1 MDGNLNLW
9 HLVFQLG
16 LSPLYMVAIGDSKT
30 VGFFCCDTTRGY
42 LPMLEANL
50 RAALPT
56 RDPFFL
62 KSLAQG
68 GWMTSNVRA
77 EIDAYLASM
86 VEVEKVPEF
95 VLINL
100 GSNDVFY
107 VHYGPLTYETWSADM
122 GYIMDAVH
130 AKWPDARVLL
140 ARPFSTGAEFG
151 AAFDLYDDTW
161 IPAVI
166 APRSDWAGL
175 GPDER
180 AYLVPYLADVT
191 HPTAEGYQLTAD
203 EWQTAMGY

>member
-1 MDGNLNLW
+1 
-9 HLVFQLG
+9 
-16 LSPLYMVAIGDSKT
+16 MVAIGDSKT
-30 VGFFCCDTTRGY
+30 VGFHCCIQNRGY
-42 LPMLEANL
+42 RDFLEANL
-50 RAALPT
+50 RTALPT

-62 KSLAQG
+62 NSLAQG
-68 GWMTSNVRA
+68 GWMTSDVRA
-77 EIDAYLASM
+77 NIDAYLATM
-86 VEVEKVPEF
+86 NEAEKQPEF

-130 AKWPDARVLL
+130 AKWPGARVLL

-166 APRSDWAGL
+166 ASRSAWSGL

-180 AYLVPYLADVT
+180 VYLVGNYADVT
-191 HPTAEGYQLTAD
+191 HPTATGYQLTAD
-203 EWQTAMGY
+203 EWQAAMGY